1 MRSYSDI
8 TLKYLKKNKKRTLF
22 TIIGIILSLSL
33 ISGVGFLGLSFN
45 DYMYDRAIDNNG
57 DYEFGF
63 SSVNAEVVK
72 ILRNDVDLE
81 KVGTIANVVLGKLTL
96 EGKGENSIY
105 ITEQD
110 TTYSNDITTT
120 KLTEGEYPKSSKELI
135 LNNNAKEGLGIS
147 IGDTVRLREVQYDK
161 DANEV
166 LTDNYKEYK
175 VVGFIKEQ
183 YETGNSVL
191 SGETL
196 LDNLEDNKEYNVF
209 FTVVNNKNKTDLVNE
224 KFDNFNLEREFNH
237 ISINNDLLSLKGES
251 SYVGIN
257 TAIKGMVIFVLAI
270 IVLATIFLI
279 YNAINISV
287 TERMTQFGILRSVGA
302 TPRQVS
308 NIVIRE
314 GLLMCLTSIPF
325 GTIFGF
331 LGVWITVKILD
342 SKISNMFGGG
352 QLVVKFYPSIIL
364 FTIILGV
371 LTIFLATFGPA
382 RKAGKVSPISVI
394 KGNNGEEKNKYYKGN
409 IIRKIF
415 GIEGWIA
422 YKNIRKNSKRF
433 TVTILSLSISLIMF
447 ITFTTLNMKR
457 IDELDYIKKN
467 SLAHGKLYPYK
478 NIDKIE
484 YEVKSI
490 DGIDYV
496 YKISNKYIPYLY
508 LDGDV
513 VTDKYKNY
521 RYNTLDNSLIENA
534 EIEGYSDEA
543 LNELGIDGNL
553 ESDEVVIVNSL
564 ANYNAEGQLEN
575 IDFTNL
581 KEGDTI
587 KVARSSIEV
596 HAVENLDEVNENLE
610 KDKTSNDFI
619 EFKVKKIINRSPFDY
634 DFSTTFKII
643 MNFNSFN
650 NFYDEND
657 YSTTIGFR
665 YKDVNDEK
673 SIEKTAEKIN
683 NIAENNEITFSD
695 INKDNQSDE
704 EMWNVINVFIYGFI
718 VMITLIGVVNVVNT
732 ISLNILLKK
741 KEFGTLGTIGMSE
754 GQLTKMVLL
763 EGILHGIFSSIL
775 AGVLSIPLVLLVVK
789 MVSYGFTM
797 SNKIYWQPFIIG
809 FIINLLVVLIASLIP
824 LNKLKKMSLVETIR
838 NVE

>member
-63 SSVNAEVVK
+63 SSVNGEVVN

-81 KVGTIANVVLGKLTL
+81 KVGTVANVVLGKLTL

-110 TTYSNDITTT
+110 KIYSNEITSTE
-120 KLTEGEYPKSSKELI
+120 LIEGEYPNSSKELI
-135 LNNNAKEGLGIS
+135 LNSSAKEGLGLS
-147 IGDTVRLREVQYDK
+147 IGDTVKLREIQYDG

-175 VVGFIKEQ
+175 IVGFIKEQ
-183 YETGNSVL
+183 YETGDSVF

-196 LDNLEDNKEYNVF
+196 LDNLEDNKDYNVF

-224 KFDNFNLEREFNH
+224 KFDNLHLDREFNY
-237 ISINNDLLSLKGES
+237 ISINNDLLALKGES

-257 TAIKGMVIFVLAI
+257 TAIKGMIIFVLGI
-270 IVLATIFLI
+270 IILATIFLI

-287 TERMTQFGILRSVGA
+287 TERMTQFGILRSIGA
-302 TPRQVS
+302 TPKQVS
-308 NIVIRE
+308 NIVMRE

-325 GTIFGF
+325 GTILGF

-342 SKISNMFGGG
+342 SKISNLFGGG
-352 QLVVKFYPSIIL
+352 KLVLKFYPSIIV

-371 LTIFLATFGPA
+371 ITIFLATFGPA
-382 RKAGKVSPISVI
+382 KKAGKVSPIIVI
-394 KGNNGEEKNKYYKGN
+394 KGNNAEEKNKYYKGKL
-409 IIRKIF
+409 IRKIF
-415 GIEGWIA
+415 GVEGWIA

-467 SLAHGKLYPYK
+467 SLVQGKLYAYRDA
-478 NIDKIE
+478 NKIE
-484 YEVKSI
+484 NEVKSVEGV
-490 DGIDYV
+490 DDV
-496 YKISNKYIPYLY
+496 YRISNKYIPYLY

-513 VTDKYKNY
+513 VTDKYKKY
-521 RYNTLDNSLIENA
+521 RYNDLGNSLIESA

-543 LNELGIDGNL
+543 LNELGIDEKLKDN
-553 ESDEVVIVNSL
+553 EVVIVNSL

-587 KVARSSIEV
+587 KVARTSIEV
-596 HAVENLDEVNENLE
+596 HAVENLDELNENLE

-634 DFSTTFKII
+634 DFNSTFKII

-673 SIEKTAEKIN
+673 AVEKTAEKIN
-683 NIAENNEITFSD
+683 NIADNNEITFSD
-695 INKDNQSDE
+695 INKGLQSDE
-704 EMWNVINVFIYGFI
+704 EMWNVVNVFIYGFI
-718 VMITLIGVVNVVNT
+718 VMVTLIGVVNVVNT

-741 KEFGTLGTIGMSE
+741 KEFGALGTIGMSNN
-754 GQLTKMVLL
+754 QLNKMILL
-763 EGILHGIFSSIL
+763 EGILHGIFSSIV
-775 AGVLSIPLVLLVVK
+775 AGILSIPLVLLIVK
-789 MVSYGFTM
+789 MISYGFTM
-797 SNKIYWQPFIIG
+797 SNKIYWQPFVIG
-809 FIINLLVVLIASLIP
+809 FTINLLVVLIASLIP

-838 NVE
+838 NIE

>member
-63 SSVNAEVVK
+63 SSVNGEVVN

-81 KVGTIANVVLGKLTL
+81 KVGTVANVVLGKLTL

-110 TTYSNDITTT
+110 KIYSNEITSTE
-120 KLTEGEYPKSSKELI
+120 LTEGEYPKSSKELI
-135 LNNNAKEGLGIS
+135 LNSSAKEGLGLS
-147 IGDTVRLREVQYDK
+147 IGDTVNLREIQYDE

-175 VVGFIKEQ
+175 IVGFIKEQ
-183 YETGNSVL
+183 YETGNSVF

-196 LDNLEDNKEYNVF
+196 LDNLENNKEYNVF

-224 KFDNFNLEREFNH
+224 KFDNLHLDREFNY
-237 ISINNDLLSLKGES
+237 ISINNDLLALKGES

-257 TAIKGMVIFVLAI
+257 TAIKGIVIFVLGI
-270 IVLATIFLI
+270 IILATIFLI

-287 TERMTQFGILRSVGA
+287 AERMTQFGILRSIGA
-302 TPRQVS
+302 TPKQVS

-342 SKISNMFGGG
+342 TKISNMFGGG
-352 QLVVKFYPSIIL
+352 KLVLKFYPSIIV

-371 LTIFLATFGPA
+371 ITIFLATFGPA
-382 RKAGKVSPISVI
+382 KKAGKVSPISVI
-394 KGNNGEEKNKYYKGN
+394 KGNNEEEKNKYYKGKL
-409 IIRKIF
+409 IRKIF
-415 GIEGWIA
+415 GVEGWIA

-457 IDELDYIKKN
+457 IDELNYVMKN
-467 SLAHGKLYPYK
+467 SLVHGKLYAYK
-478 NIDKIE
+478 NVNNIE
-484 YEVKSI
+484 NEVKLV
-490 DGIDYV
+490 DGVDAV
-496 YKISNKYIPYLY
+496 YRISNKYIPYLY

-513 VTDKYKNY
+513 VTDKYKKNI
-521 RYNTLDNSLIENA
+521 YNDLGNSLIEHA

-543 LNELGIDGNL
+543 LDKL
-553 ESDEVVIVNSL
+553 EINRGLNDDEIVIVNSF
-564 ANYNAEGQLEN
+564 ASYNEEGQLEN

-587 KVARSSIEV
+587 KVAKTSIEGYST
-596 HAVENLDEVNENLE
+596 ENLDELNERLE
-610 KDKTSNDFI
+610 KDKISNDFI
-619 EFKVKKIINRSPFDY
+619 EFKVKKIINKSKFDY
-634 DFSTTFKII
+634 DFSSTFKII
-643 MNFNSFN
+643 MNLNSFN
-650 NFYDEND
+650 KFYNEND
-657 YSTTIGFR
+657 YSSTIGFR
-665 YKDVNDEK
+665 YKDINDKK
-673 SIEKTAEKIN
+673 SVEKTAENIK
-683 NIAENNEITFSD
+683 NIAENNEITFND
-695 INKDNQSDE
+695 MNKDNQSEE

-754 GQLTKMVLL
+754 SQRTKMVLL

-775 AGVLSIPLVLLVVK
+775 AGVISIPLVLLVVK
-789 MVSYGFTM
+789 IIGAGFTM
-797 SNKIYWQPFIIG
+797 SNKIYWQPFIVG
-809 FIINLLVVLIASLIP
+809 FAINLLVVIIASLIP

>member
-8 TLKYLKKNKKRTLF
+8 TLKYLNKNKKRTLF

-63 SSVNAEVVK
+63 SSVNGEVVN

-81 KVGTIANVVLGKLTL
+81 KVGTVANVVLGKLTL

-110 TTYSNDITTT
+110 KIYSNEITSTE
-120 KLTEGEYPKSSKELI
+120 LTEGEYPKSSKELI
-135 LNNNAKEGLGIS
+135 LNSSAKEGLGLS
-147 IGDTVRLREVQYDK
+147 IGDTVNLREIQYDE

-175 VVGFIKEQ
+175 IVGFIKEQ
-183 YETGNSVL
+183 YETGNSVF

-196 LDNLEDNKEYNVF
+196 LDNLENNKEYNVF

-224 KFDNFNLEREFNH
+224 KFDNLHLDREFNY
-237 ISINNDLLSLKGES
+237 ISINNDLLALKGES

-257 TAIKGMVIFVLAI
+257 TAIKGIVIFVLGI
-270 IVLATIFLI
+270 IILATIFLI

-287 TERMTQFGILRSVGA
+287 AERMTQFGILRSIGA
-302 TPRQVS
+302 TPKQVS

-342 SKISNMFGGG
+342 TKISNMFGGG
-352 QLVVKFYPSIIL
+352 KLVLKFYPSIIV

-371 LTIFLATFGPA
+371 ITIFLATFGPA
-382 RKAGKVSPISVI
+382 KKAGKVSPISVI
-394 KGNNGEEKNKYYKGN
+394 KGNNEEEKNKYYKGKL
-409 IIRKIF
+409 IRKIF
-415 GIEGWIA
+415 GVEGWIA

-457 IDELDYIKKN
+457 IDELNYVMKN
-467 SLAHGKLYPYK
+467 SLVHGKLYAYK
-478 NIDKIE
+478 NVNNIE
-484 YEVKSI
+484 NEVKLV
-490 DGIDYV
+490 DGVDAV
-496 YKISNKYIPYLY
+496 YRISNKYIPYLY

-513 VTDKYKNY
+513 VTDKYKKNI
-521 RYNTLDNSLIENA
+521 YNDLGNSLIEHA

-543 LNELGIDGNL
+543 LDKLEINRGLNE
-553 ESDEVVIVNSL
+553 DEIVIVNSF
-564 ANYNAEGQLEN
+564 ASYNEEGQLEN

-587 KVARSSIEV
+587 KVAKTSIEGYST
-596 HAVENLDEVNENLE
+596 ENLDELNERLE
-610 KDKTSNDFI
+610 KDKISNDFI
-619 EFKVKKIINRSPFDY
+619 EFKVKKIINKSKFDY
-634 DFSTTFKII
+634 DFSSTFKII
-643 MNFNSFN
+643 MNLNSFN
-650 NFYDEND
+650 KFYNEND
-657 YSTTIGFR
+657 YSSTIGFR
-665 YKDVNDEK
+665 YKDINDKK
-673 SIEKTAEKIN
+673 SVEKTAENIK
-683 NIAENNEITFSD
+683 NIAENNEITFND
-695 INKDNQSDE
+695 MNKDNQSEE

-754 GQLTKMVLL
+754 SQRTKMVLL

-775 AGVLSIPLVLLVVK
+775 AGVISIPLVLLVVK
-789 MVSYGFTM
+789 IIGAGFTM
-797 SNKIYWQPFIIG
+797 SNKIYWQPFIVG
-809 FIINLLVVLIASLIP
+809 FAINLLVVIIASLIP